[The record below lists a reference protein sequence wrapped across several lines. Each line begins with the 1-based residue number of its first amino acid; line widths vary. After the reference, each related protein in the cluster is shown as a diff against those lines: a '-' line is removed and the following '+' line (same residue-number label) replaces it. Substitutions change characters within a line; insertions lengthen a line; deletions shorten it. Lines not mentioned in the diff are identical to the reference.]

1 MARHTCKTIVD
12 NLPTLHELKLNLDGW
27 DLAVAWA
34 RPNPDETTAPSVILI
49 TDGLFAQRRGGDV
62 EEDVR
67 QLEEEG

>member
-49 TDGLFAQRRGGDV
+49 TDGLFAQ
-62 EEDVR
+62 
-67 QLEEEG
+67 